1 MTISTEQFIE
11 NIISIIDK
19 RDEDAKRVDSD
30 VDNSSDSNAR
40 V

>member
-19 RDEDAKRVDSD
+19 RDEDAEHTDSTVDHSGDNGSRV
-30 VDNSSDSNAR
+30 
-40 V
+40 